1 MTTQFPG
8 AIDGYTDPVGPQTLA
23 TNHHKQRHIDLQDAM
38 VAVQT
43 TVGVSGSA
51 DPNSIEYRVTQASA
65 AASGT
70 ASALAQHA
78 AAAAPH
84 SGHATPE
91 SVAAAIADALDGYG
105 AAVTPTSLGQAI
117 AQCEALSVMP
127 TGTNV
132 VPVYDVPGGLPAT
145 ALPLSVLDHY
155 FASRFLTGEQN
166 RSLRIVGCVLRND
179 GSGWAPMND
188 AGHRPVP
195 SSGITVAAD
204 FNSVDINYGFT
215 ASKVITSLV
224 VPDEVFATQRV
235 FVGASVG
242 LSGAVIVLTADVSIG
257 GYVAWSGSAWT
268 VAGDTTS
275 ASFNGAGKLTIEHPT
290 QLSASILGL
299 SAELRSGAT
308 RPSIEVFP
316 GTAAAASFDVNLF
329 DRATGAAITTPT
341 TECKIYWSR
350 VGSVALNP
358 STYVNAGANIW
369 FLAVLEC
376 D

>member
-1 MTTQFPG
+1 MKTVRVKASTAVP
-8 AIDGYTDPVGPQTLA
+8 ASIS
-23 TNHHKQRHIDLQDAM
+23 AM
-38 VAVQT
+38 IQVA
-43 TVGVSGSA
+43 
-51 DPNSIEYRVTQASA
+51 ASA
-65 AASGT
+65 AEHV
-70 ASALAQHA
+70 Q
-78 AAAAPH
+78 AAAPH
-84 SGHATPE
+84 SGHATPA
-91 SVAAAIADALDGYG
+91 SVAAAIADALNGYD

-127 TGTNV
+127 TGTSV
-132 VPVYDVPGGLPAT
+132 FPVYDVPGGLPAT
-145 ALPLSVLDHY
+145 ALPLSVLEHY
-155 FASRFLTGEQN
+155 FASLFLTGEQN

-179 GSGWAPMND
+179 GSGWAPLND

-195 SSGITVAAD
+195 SSGITVSAD
-204 FNSVDINYGFT
+204 VNSVDINYGFT

-224 VPDEVFATQRV
+224 VPDEVFASQRV

-275 ASFNGAGKLTIEHPT
+275 ASFDGAGKVTISHPA
-290 QLSASILGL
+290 QLSSSILGM

-316 GTAAAASFDVNLF
+316 GTAAAASFDVYLF
-329 DRATGAAITTPT
+329 DRATGAVITTPT

-369 FLAVLEC
+369 FLAVLEI
-376 D
+376 

>member
-1 MTTQFPG
+1 
-8 AIDGYTDPVGPQTLA
+8 
-23 TNHHKQRHIDLQDAM
+23 
-38 VAVQT
+38 
-43 TVGVSGSA
+43 
-51 DPNSIEYRVTQASA
+51 
-65 AASGT
+65 
-70 ASALAQHA
+70 
-78 AAAAPH
+78 
-84 SGHATPE
+84 
-91 SVAAAIADALDGYG
+91 VAAAIADALDGYG
-105 AAVTPTSLGQAI
+105 A
-117 AQCEALSVMP
+117 
-127 TGTNV
+127 
-132 VPVYDVPGGLPAT
+132 
-145 ALPLSVLDHY
+145 
-155 FASRFLTGEQN
+155 LTGEQN

-275 ASFNGAGKLTIEHPT
+275 ASFNGAGKLTIAHPT
-290 QLSASILGL
+290 QLSSSILGL

-341 TECKIYWSR
+341 TECQIYWSR

-358 STYVNAGANIW
+358 STYVNAGANIF
-369 FLAVLEC
+369 FLAVLEI
-376 D
+376 